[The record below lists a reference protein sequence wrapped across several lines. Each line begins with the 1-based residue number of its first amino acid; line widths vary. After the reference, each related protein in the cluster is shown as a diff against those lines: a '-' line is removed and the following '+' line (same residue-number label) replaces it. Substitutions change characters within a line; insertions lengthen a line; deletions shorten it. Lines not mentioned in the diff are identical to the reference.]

1 MDGHTGHSGGLSVEE
16 WLDSH
21 PEDMSDYFLRK
32 ADVNLVNRWL
42 SAHGFTT
49 LPEFPGAR
57 RNTSLSTLS
66 NESSNPSSP
75 VETRCNDSGFFDSAR
90 HQRSNSKKHLRHD
103 YARSKKRNLFRT
115 YESSS
120 GGEST
125 LESRRNSLK
134 EMRQFRSLPP
144 TSVNLLSMLIQSK
157 VRLPRYPSKDIDH
170 KRDLKDTNEREFF
183 LEIVKDISNELD
195 LKNLTAKIVGNVSCM
210 LDADKVS
217 IFLVE
222 GKATSKPSLVSKLFD
237 LHAGTNIFPSCT
249 GDIRVP
255 WGQGVIGHVAA
266 TGETV
271 NLQEAMKDARYNDE
285 LSRIT
290 GYHVETLL
298 CMPIKNGDNEIVGV
312 AQALNKNGEEENVF
326 TSDDE
331 KILSTTRPAD
341 LKHFNPGMHACR
353 PG

>member
-1 MDGHTGHSGGLSVEE
+1 MPLYDATLSTGSFVRVKPDKCTSYLPMDLAQSSVEE

-21 PEDMSDYFLRK
+21 PDDMQDYFLRH
-32 ADVNLVNRWL
+32 ADVTLVNKWL
-42 SAHGFTT
+42 VAHGFNQ
-49 LPEFPGAR
+49 LPDFPAPI
-57 RNTSLSTLS
+57 RNSSLTNLS

-75 VETRCNDSGFFDSAR
+75 VDTRCNDSGFFDSSR

-103 YARSKKRNLFRT
+103 YARSKKRNIFRT
-115 YESSS
+115 YEPN

-170 KRDLKDTNEREFF
+170 KRELKETNEKEFF

-195 LKNLTAKIVGNVSCM
+195 LKSLSAKIVANVSCM

-217 IFLVE
+217 LYLIE
-222 GKATSKPSLVSKLFD
+222 GKAAGKQVLVSKIFD
-237 LHAGTNIFPSCT
+237 LHAGTSIFPSCT

-255 WGQGVIGHVAA
+255 WGQGIIGHVAE

-271 NLQEAMKDARYNDE
+271 NLKDAMKE
-285 LSRIT
+285 S
-290 GYHVETLL
+290 
-298 CMPIKNGDNEIVGV
+298 
-312 AQALNKNGEEENVF
+312 
-326 TSDDE
+326 
-331 KILSTTRPAD
+331 ST
-341 LKHFNPGMHACR
+341 
-353 PG
+353 

>member
-1 MDGHTGHSGGLSVEE
+1 MKKKKTKAKIEKNISSPFQTKF
-16 WLDSH
+16 S
-21 PEDMSDYFLRK
+21 LRQAGNK
-32 ADVNLVNRWL
+32 RA
-42 SAHGFTT
+42 SSCHG
-49 LPEFPGAR
+49 
-57 RNTSLSTLS
+57 S

-144 TSVNLLSMLIQSK
+144 TAVNLLSMLIQSK

-195 LKNLTAKIVGNVSCM
+195 LKSLTAKIVANVSCM

-217 IFLVE
+217 IFLVD
-222 GKATSKPSLVSKLFD
+222 GKCTSKPSLVSKLFD
-237 LHAGTNIFPSCT
+237 LHAGTSIFPSCT

-271 NLQEAMKDARYNDE
+271 NLQDAMKPVHNKV
-285 LSRIT
+285 IT
-290 GYHVETLL
+290 GFQTLS
-298 CMPIKNGDNEIVGV
+298 
-312 AQALNKNGEEENVF
+312 QARAPTAGIE
-326 TSDDE
+326 
-331 KILSTTRPAD
+331 PATEGF
-341 LKHFNPGMHACR
+341 LQISGR
-353 PG
+353 SR